1 MVLLM
6 ISLDSG
12 QNNITP
18 PWTMLVFNLSGV
30 ITIFYFNAKI
40 QNNSEKRVKK
50 VPNSSTHRSTC
61 LILRKGLLAEI
72 WFEAIKTPA
81 RQTN

>member
-18 PWTMLVFNLSGV
+18 PWAMLVFNLSGV
-30 ITIFYFNAKI
+30 ITIFYSNAKI

>member
-18 PWTMLVFNLSGV
+18 PWAMLVFNLSGV
-30 ITIFYFNAKI
+30 ITIFYSNAKI
-40 QNNSEKRVKK
+40 QNRVKK

>member
-18 PWTMLVFNLSGV
+18 PWAMLVFNLSGV

-40 QNNSEKRVKK
+40 QNNSEKRVK
-50 VPNSSTHRSTC
+50 
-61 LILRKGLLAEI
+61 
-72 WFEAIKTPA
+72 
-81 RQTN
+81 